1 VASAEEEYQ
10 QFIQIRAE
18 LEESNDTL
26 RNMNRQLKDLAGV
39 GKLIKSIDGEISKS
53 FKEAQEFQKKS
64 LGLGTNINSFSNKFS
79 KGVDSLS
86 SSLTGYGTA
95 LKVNFDLYAAGLR
108 DNSTG
113 MARLAAF
120 TKMTGGNSAA
130 LAKSLGKSISGM
142 QFSAEQQDELA
153 NRTVELSQRFGVSTD
168 QLVGAIKSL
177 AGQLDNLKALGLGD
191 QAIEASQRL
200 SAALGPAMAEL
211 GPQLLASFSKGN
223 SMVQA
228 TLLGITNERRAF
240 LAGSAEAGLKMVAKA
255 GENAENIINRYINS
269 GMDPAF
275 ALEKASQVYGQEL
288 VKAYNANQE
297 LRKQAERAGFKSIEA
312 YLKSTEATK
321 KVNEDFANTI
331 ESIRNRIFAPIQYAT
346 TMLMRFITAF
356 LNLPIIGD
364 LTVLVG
370 QVVTS
375 ITALGIG
382 ILGVIAGF
390 RKLVTGI
397 IKLINTLTE
406 SVLST
411 KKSES
416 SRDRLKQSIDR
427 LKMALDSK
435 RKGPS
440 GTIDPTTGTLQSM
453 DPRNAAD
460 QRRSQDIQRT
470 ANQQRALQVAKIGA
484 IATSLGMI
492 ASVFGDNLPE
502 WAQTSI
508 SYATT
513 AATLVTAVSGL
524 SGIFG
529 GGGLGAGLGKVFSKI
544 PGLGKLLGGGTAAA
558 AAIPA
563 APVAPV
569 GGGGLGAMGKGF
581 KVFGEALKGFV
592 GGMGKAIAEAFK
604 FIGKGISY
612 LGNPAVMKGAVSMIL
627 LATALVPL
635 AGALNLMKGI
645 KMATVKALGG
655 ALLVLGAAALGFG
668 LLMKSGVGA
677 VAIFLGAAAI
687 AALGAALIPLAYAA
701 TLASP
706 GLESLADV
714 LYLINPSAALGM
726 LMLGPA
732 LVGIAAGLVALTAGS
747 MFAKISAFFGAD
759 PFEALYKLGEA
770 ATPIIELANSL
781 GLIPKATAPIAEA
794 FESLNDVRLDGFK
807 KQVDDIDLGAF
818 AESLK
823 GLDRNTLFSK
833 MMDLKLGA
841 AESMVESDG
850 FKGTISRKNALGQTV
865 NDQYDFDHVNSA
877 AQIENLKATIAQLEM
892 AKQTE
897 STRDDEFVKDKLRMQ
912 LQVYNAMVRIEQ
924 YLAQGNDQ
932 REVGNQTRY
941 RQLEDGSRDRTRPT
955 AYASGRVTPDE
966 AL

>member
-1 VASAEEEYQ
+1 MASAEEEYQ

-18 LEESNDTL
+18 LEASNDTL

-390 RKLVTGI
+390 RKLVSGI
-397 IKLINTLTE
+397 VKLINTLTE

-416 SRDRLKQSIDR
+416 SRDRLKQSIDK
-427 LKMALDSK
+427 LKAALESK
-435 RKGPS
+435 RNP
-440 GTIDPTTGTLQSM
+440 IDPTTGTRQSM
-453 DPRNAAD
+453 DPTNAAD

-558 AAIPA
+558 AIPA
-563 APVAPV
+563 APAAPA

-612 LGNPAVMKGAVSMIL
+612 LGNPAVMRGAVSMIL

-645 KMATVKALGG
+645 KMATVAALGG

-668 LLMKSGVGA
+668 LIMKSGAGA
-677 VAIFLGAAAI
+677 VALFLGAVAI

-701 TLASP
+701 NLAAP

-714 LYLINPSAALGM
+714 LYLISPAAALGM

-732 LVGIAAGLVALTAGS
+732 LVGVGIGLAALTAGS

-770 ATPIIELANSL
+770 ASPIVEMAKSL
-781 GLIPKATAPIAEA
+781 GLIALKTKPATEA
-794 FESLNDVRLDGFK
+794 LNNLNNVRLDGLK
-807 KQVDDIDLGAF
+807 KEFEKVDFDAYMDSLSGLNRDQLLNESGRRTISGVNALVEADGYEGKVYKGYEYNGEKLYDNVKFDGVDSAGQAELAKAAIADLVRAHLEGQ
-818 AESLK
+818 
-823 GLDRNTLFSK
+823 RNTRDEQAIAERQIAIYE
-833 MMDLKLGA
+833 MML
-841 AESMVESDG
+841 
-850 FKGTISRKNALGQTV
+850 
-865 NDQYDFDHVNSA
+865 
-877 AQIENLKATIAQLEM
+877 
-892 AKQTE
+892 
-897 STRDDEFVKDKLRMQ
+897 
-912 LQVYNAMVRIEQ
+912 RIEQ
-924 YLAQGNDQ
+924 QLAQGNDQ

-941 RQLEDGSRDRTRPT
+941 RQLEESSRDRTRPT

>member
-1 VASAEEEYQ
+1 MASAEEEYQ

-18 LEESNDTL
+18 LEASNDTL

-200 SAALGPAMAEL
+200 SAALGPAMAEV

-375 ITALGIG
+375 ITALGVG

-390 RKLVTGI
+390 RKLVSGI
-397 IKLINTLTE
+397 VKLINTLTE

-416 SRDRLKQSIDR
+416 SRDRLKQSIDK
-427 LKMALDSK
+427 LKAALESK
-435 RKGPS
+435 RNP
-440 GTIDPTTGTLQSM
+440 IDPTTGTRQSM
-453 DPRNAAD
+453 NPTNAAD

-645 KMATVKALGG
+645 KMATVMALGG

-759 PFEALYKLGEA
+759 PFEALYRLGEA

-794 FESLNDVRLDGFK
+794 FESLNDIRLDGFK
-807 KQVDDIDLGAF
+807 KQVDDIDLDAF

-823 GLDRNTLFSK
+823 GLDRRTLFSK
-833 MMDLKLGA
+833 MMGLKMGA
-841 AESMVESDG
+841 AEAMVESDG

-877 AQIENLKATIAQLEM
+877 AQAENVKAAMAQLEM

-897 STRDDEFVKDKLRMQ
+897 SKRDDESAKDRLRMQ

-941 RQLEDGSRDRTRPT
+941 RQLEDGARDRTRPT

>member
-18 LEESNDTL
+18 LEASNDTL

-200 SAALGPAMAEL
+200 SAALGPAMAEV

-375 ITALGIG
+375 ITALGVG

-390 RKLVTGI
+390 RKLVSGI
-397 IKLINTLTE
+397 VKLINTLTE

-416 SRDRLKQSIDR
+416 SRDRLKQSIDK
-427 LKMALDSK
+427 LKAALESK
-435 RKGPS
+435 RNP
-440 GTIDPTTGTLQSM
+440 IDPTTGTRQSM
-453 DPRNAAD
+453 NPTNAAD

-645 KMATVKALGG
+645 KMATVMALGG

-759 PFEALYKLGEA
+759 PFEALYRLGEA

-794 FESLNDVRLDGFK
+794 FESLNDIRLDGFK
-807 KQVDDIDLGAF
+807 KQVDDIDLDAF

-823 GLDRNTLFSK
+823 GLDRRTLFSK
-833 MMDLKLGA
+833 MMGLKMGA
-841 AESMVESDG
+841 AEAMVESDG

-877 AQIENLKATIAQLEM
+877 AQAENVKAAMAQLEM

-897 STRDDEFVKDKLRMQ
+897 SKRDDESAKDRLRMQ

-941 RQLEDGSRDRTRPT
+941 RQLEDGARDRTRPT